1 MGFSSMFY
9 MNNLGTLNLAF
20 YFYIG
25 ATFLML
31 YYGQS
36 RHKSRRKNRK
46 YKKLRSILVYDF
58 IIETVNESYANMA
71 VCSFISL

>member
-1 MGFSSMFY
+1 MYY

-20 YFYIG
+20 HFYIG

-31 YYGQS
+31 YYA
-36 RHKSRRKNRK
+36 HRREVSIRADRK
-46 YKKLRSILVYDF
+46 YKKLKRILVFDF
-58 IIETVNESYANMA
+58 IIETIKESYASMA

>member
-1 MGFSSMFY
+1 MYY

-20 YFYIG
+20 YYYIG

-31 YYGQS
+31 YYAQ
-36 RHKSRRKNRK
+36 RRTVSKRSNRK
-46 YKKLRSILVYDF
+46 YKKLKNVLVYDF
-58 IIETVNESYANMA
+58 IIETIKESYATMA